1 MEDRRVREEEKSEK
15 ENKVARRLRRI
26 EEQGE

>member
-1 MEDRRVREEEKSEK
+1 MEDRRVREEEKRKK

-26 EEQGE
+26 EDQGE